1 MIVAPVD
8 FIMHHV
14 TEGRFSGCSV
24 CYGRVDCARPLADQD
39 TPRIHAIKTTSDMKR
54 MAWSEALAV
63 SVVLRVQVNQLGWVY
78 PRPSRLVM

>member
-1 MIVAPVD
+1 M
-8 FIMHHV
+8 
-14 TEGRFSGCSV
+14 EGWTV
-24 CYGRVDCARPLADQD
+24 RVHWRTRIRPEFTQS
-39 TPRIHAIKTTSDMKR
+39 TTSDMKR